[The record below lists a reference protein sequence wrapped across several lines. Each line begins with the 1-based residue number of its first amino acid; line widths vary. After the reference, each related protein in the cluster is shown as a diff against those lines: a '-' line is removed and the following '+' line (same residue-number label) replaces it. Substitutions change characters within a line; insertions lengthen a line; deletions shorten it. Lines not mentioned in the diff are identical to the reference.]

1 MTAAPP
7 LPSDAR
13 SDADDFGRV
22 PDGVVALAD
31 WTEHARARLP
41 PDRWA
46 YLAGHAGD
54 GQAARRNREAF
65 ERAEIV
71 PRVLLEA
78 PLADPTTTLLG
89 RRIAMPI
96 LVAPVAHQGLFHPMA
111 ERATAM
117 AASAV
122 DTIFVASTLST
133 LSLETIAAAR
143 DGGGQW
149 FQLYVQ
155 PDRGFTDDLVARA
168 EAAGYE
174 ALVITVD
181 APVFGIRNVEQ
192 RAGFRLPP
200 DLAPANLAG
209 QPPVASDGGL
219 EALLAARPT
228 WADIERIAAR
238 TRLPVILKGILDGED
253 AHRAMASGAVGV
265 VVSNHGGRVL
275 DLAPAALDRVAPIRD
290 RVGTEPLVLMDGG
303 VRRGSEVR
311 VALERGADAVMVGR
325 PLVEALAAGGP
336 LGVAHA
342 LGTLRDEFAVTLAL
356 AGPPP
361 CRPR

>member
-1 MTAAPP
+1 MSPT
-7 LPSDAR
+7 PSIVAE
-13 SDADDFGRV
+13 ADDFGAV
-22 PDGVVALAD
+22 PEGVVALAD
-31 WTEHARARLP
+31 WSDLARARLS

-54 GQAARRNREAF
+54 GHAARRNREAF

-71 PRVLLEA
+71 PRVLLDDRVVDTA
-78 PLADPTTTLLG
+78 TMLLG
-89 RRIAMPI
+89 RRIAVPM

-111 ERATAM
+111 ERASAM
-117 AASAV
+117 AAAAV
-122 DTIFVASTLST
+122 ETIFVASTLST
-133 LSLETIAAAR
+133 LPLEAIAAAA

-155 PDRGFTDDLVARA
+155 PDRGLTDELVARA

-200 DLAPANLAG
+200 ELAPGNLAG
-209 QPPVASDGGL
+209 RAAPDTAGGRIA
-219 EALLAARPT
+219 ALLAHRPT
-228 WADIERIAAR
+228 WADIERIAAL
-238 TRLPVILKGILDGED
+238 TRLPVILKGILDVDD
-253 AHRAMASGAVGV
+253 AERALASGAVGV

-275 DLAPAALDRVAPIRD
+275 DLAPAALDRVTPIRVRLGD
-290 RVGTEPLVLMDGG
+290 GALILMDGG

-311 VALERGADAVMVGR
+311 VALDRGADAVMVGR
-325 PLVEALAAGGP
+325 PLIEALAVGGP

-356 AGPPP
+356 AG
-361 CRPR
+361 RPARWASR